1 MSEQCA
7 QNLAQLAVGVGA
19 ARVVRIAAVPGL
31 GQRGMAGRA
40 GFGIGGR
47 IAAPDALSGME
58 FVRMGDGNVDRV
70 QASHAGQDG
79 KQGK

>member
-1 MSEQCA
+1 LSVQDA

-19 ARVVRIAAVPGL
+19 ARVVRVAAVPGL
-31 GQRGMAGRA
+31 DQYGMAGRA
-40 GFGIGGR
+40 GFGAGGR

-58 FVRMGDGNVDRV
+58 FVRMGNRNVDRV
-70 QASHAGQDG
+70 QPSHAGQDG